1 MTTQAETIEAM
12 QQWCL
17 DNYNKGAD
25 TMAECWSDSD
35 FANLFTDLDGKPQTI
50 AQAWRM
56 LKSIADVYADQQ
68 ADARN
73 SAF

>member
-1 MTTQAETIEAM
+1 MTTQAEIIKAM

-17 DNYNKGAD
+17 DNYTKGAD

-35 FANLFTDLDGKPQTI
+35 FAKLITDCEGNTAKAWENLK
-50 AQAWRM
+50 A
-56 LKSIADVYADQQ
+56 IADIYADRQ

>member
-1 MTTQAETIEAM
+1 MKTQAETIEAM

-17 DNYNKGAD
+17 DNYTKGAD
-25 TMAECWSDSD
+25 TMAECWSTSD
-35 FANLFTDLDGKPQTI
+35 FADLFTDSDGKPKTT

-56 LKSIADVYADQQ
+56 LKSIADVYAERQ